1 MAALAHKRGVALAL
15 EAEAPVW
22 IDGEPTLISELLSN
36 LLDNAL
42 RYAPDAT
49 VRLTVDGDGGAGVVL
64 EVIDDGPGIAE
75 DQQRTIFRKFG
86 RGRDVR
92 RSGTGL
98 GLYISRGL
106 ALAHGGEVTL
116 VSDEGEGATF
126 TVRLPGRVEPV

>member
-1 MAALAHKRGVALAL
+1 MPALVELDRDKL
-15 EAEAPVW
+15 EQ
-22 IDGEPTLISELLSN
+22 ILTN

-49 VRLTVDGDGGAGVVL
+49 VRLTVDGDGAAGVVL